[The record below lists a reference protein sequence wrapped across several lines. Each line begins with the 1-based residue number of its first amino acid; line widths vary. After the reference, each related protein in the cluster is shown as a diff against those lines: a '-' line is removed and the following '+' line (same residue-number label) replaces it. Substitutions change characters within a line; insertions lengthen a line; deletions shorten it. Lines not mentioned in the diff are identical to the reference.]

1 MDGKQYMF
9 RGCPFGLKPISSKFQ
24 RVMSIV
30 FDGLP
35 FVTTFVDDIVVYS
48 QNMQDHQS
56 HVKTVIDKLTKVNLL
71 LNPDKCHF
79 AQKSIYLLGFSISE
93 KGRSLD
99 ERKLKNIEMW
109 PTPQTGKDLQRFL
122 GVVNYFRDHIPM
134 MSHITS
140 RIVAMSFCEPR
151 SCMA

>member
-1 MDGKQYMF
+1 MNFWIRGAQQRLVQNREELSCTRLVSGAKVFSTLDLKSAFHRFKINEDDRHKTTFTSVDGKQYMF

-79 AQKSIYLLGFSISE
+79 A
-93 KGRSLD
+93 
-99 ERKLKNIEMW
+99 
-109 PTPQTGKDLQRFL
+109 KD
-122 GVVNYFRDHIPM
+122 
-134 MSHITS
+134 
-140 RIVAMSFCEPR
+140 
-151 SCMA
+151 

>member
-1 MDGKQYMF
+1 M
-9 RGCPFGLKPISSKFQ
+9 
-24 RVMSIV
+24 
-30 FDGLP
+30 
-35 FVTTFVDDIVVYS
+35 
-48 QNMQDHQS
+48 
-56 HVKTVIDKLTKVNLL
+56 

-109 PTPQTGKDLQRFL
+109 PTPQTGKDPQRFL

-134 MSHITS
+134 MSHITDPLNQL
-140 RIVAMSFCEPR
+140 RNQENIKKKWTPKHEQSFITIKKLLQKHLTL
-151 SCMA
+151 SYTNF